1 MGEICAIY
9 VSLEEGERRR
19 LGGGKREQNKK
30 KERYKNRIEAT
41 TWTKQTAKQNA

>member
-9 VSLEEGERRR
+9 VSLEEGKKR
-19 LGGGKREQNKK
+19 LGGGKREQAREQ

-41 TWTKQTAKQNA
+41 T

>member
-9 VSLEEGERRR
+9 VSLEEGKKRR
-19 LGGGKREQNKK
+19 LGGGKREQAREQ

-41 TWTKQTAKQNA
+41 T